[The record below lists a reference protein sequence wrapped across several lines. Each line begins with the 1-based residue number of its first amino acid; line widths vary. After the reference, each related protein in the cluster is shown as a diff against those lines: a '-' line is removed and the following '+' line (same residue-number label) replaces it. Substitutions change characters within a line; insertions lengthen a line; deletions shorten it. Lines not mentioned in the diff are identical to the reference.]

1 MTNNEVALLTFI
13 TIGWMISRQIIL
25 KYRPISRWIDII
37 IAAVF
42 VVFTLYAVYDTF
54 LNTYS

>member
-13 TIGWMISRQIIL
+13 TIGWMLSRQIIL
-25 KYRPISRWIDII
+25 KYRSIPRWIDII
-37 IAAVF
+37 IAVVF

-54 LNTYS
+54 LNTY

>member
-13 TIGWMISRQIIL
+13 TIGWMFSRQIIL
-25 KYRPISRWIDII
+25 KYRSISRWIDII

-54 LNTYS
+54 LNTY

>member
-13 TIGWMISRQIIL
+13 TIGWMLSRQIIL
-25 KYRPISRWIDII
+25 KYRSIPRWIDII

-54 LNTYS
+54 LNTY